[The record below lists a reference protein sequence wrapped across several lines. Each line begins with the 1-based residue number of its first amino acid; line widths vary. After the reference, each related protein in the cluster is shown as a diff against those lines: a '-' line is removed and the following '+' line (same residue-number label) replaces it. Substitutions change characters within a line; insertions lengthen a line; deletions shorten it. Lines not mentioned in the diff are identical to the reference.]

1 MKKSPL
7 FVLFITIFLDML
19 GFGIIIPILPIFTK
33 ELGAADYQI
42 GLIAMIYPIMNF
54 LFAPLWGT
62 LSDRHGRRPII
73 LVSVFITGFAYLVFS
88 QVNGLE
94 ILFLSR
100 MLSGI
105 GSANIS
111 VAQAYIADITSPQE
125 RTKKLGLMGAAFG
138 IGFII
143 GPTLGGFLKSISTP
157 GQVDWVGFVAA
168 GLSFTNFALAWFFL
182 PESLRQKRTDA
193 KFNFKVVTGI
203 LTELKKPSIRELL
216 LINFIFIAAFM
227 LMQMA
232 SSLMWKEID
241 GLTDK
246 QIGYVFAFVGLAT
259 AVVQGGLVGRMVRVL
274 GEQKM
279 LSYGIFFMVVGLILL
294 PLVGQSYFI
303 PLELVGLAL
312 VAMANG
318 CLTPSITSLLS
329 KYSNPHEVGQVLG
342 VNQSFGSIAR
352 AAGMGISGFLYGIN
366 FHIPFFTGAILMV
379 LSYFLVISFGKLPV
393 PEPSVIADGKN

>member
-1 MKKSPL
+1 
-7 FVLFITIFLDML
+7 ML

-33 ELGAADYQI
+33 ELGAQDYQI

-73 LVSVFITGFAYLVFS
+73 LASVFITGLAYLVFA
-88 QVNGLE
+88 QVNALH

-100 MLSGI
+100 LLSGI

-111 VAQAYIADITSPQE
+111 VAQAYITDVTNPQE
-125 RTKKLGLMGAAFG
+125 RTKTLGFLGAAFG

-157 GQVDWVGFVAA
+157 GMVDWVGYVTASMSFVNL
-168 GLSFTNFALAWFFL
+168 GLAYFLL
-182 PESLRQKRTDA
+182 PESLKTKRADA
-193 KFNFKVVTGI
+193 PFHFKVVTGI

-232 SSLMWKEID
+232 CSLMWKEVD
-241 GLTDK
+241 GLDAK
-246 QIGYVFAFVGLAT
+246 QIGYVFAFTGLAT
-259 AVVQGGLVGRMVRVL
+259 VVVQGALVGRMVRWF
-274 GEQKM
+274 GEKKM
-279 LSYGIFFMVVGLILL
+279 LTYGTFFMIAGMVML
-294 PLVGQSYFI
+294 PLVGESYFI

-312 VAMANG
+312 IALANG
-318 CLTPSITSLLS
+318 CLSPSITSLIS
-329 KYSNPHEVGQVLG
+329 KYASPMEVGQVLG
-342 VNQSFGSIAR
+342 VNQSFGSLAR
-352 AAGMGISGFLYGIN
+352 AAGMGVSGFLYGIN
-366 FHIPFFTGAILMV
+366 FHVPFFAGALLMAICFV
-379 LSYFLVISFGKLPV
+379 LANAFAKIPASS
-393 PEPSVIADGKN
+393 S

>member
-7 FVLFITIFLDML
+7 FVLFITVFLDML

-88 QVNGLE
+88 QVKGLE

-100 MLSGI
+100 LLSGI

-111 VAQAYIADITSPQE
+111 VAQAYISDVTRPQD
-125 RTKKLGLMGAAFG
+125 RTKSLGFLGAAFG

-168 GLSFTNFALAWFFL
+168 GLSFTNFAMAWFFL
-182 PESLRQKRTDA
+182 PESLQQKRADA

-259 AVVQGGLVGRMVRVL
+259 AVVQGALVGRMVRVL

-279 LSYGIFFMVVGLILL
+279 LSYGIFFMVAGLILL

-303 PLELVGLAL
+303 PFELLGLAL

-342 VNQSFGSIAR
+342 VNQSFGSLAR

-366 FHIPFFTGAILMV
+366 FHIPFFTGAILMMI
-379 LSYFLVISFGKLPV
+379 SYFLVISFGKLPV